1 MITFN
6 LPFIVDE
13 LARQE
18 VVVGAFLLAAGLLFM
33 LMGLRL
39 SRVLVALSY
48 GVIGFI
54 LGCSVPAPDEAR
66 IAAGMITALGLAG
79 ASVWVIRPAVA
90 VLAGL
95 WAGLVT
101 FLLVSRL
108 AAVDDQIALVAGAVV
123 FAGAASIT
131 YVMLQEIIA
140 IITSLEGTL
149 LFLGGLI
156 ILMNQSPVFWSHMRN
171 LLVSSTI
178 FGPFLVLSG
187 TVVGYYTQVAEQQ
200 KKSAGRSG

>member
-1 MITFN
+1 MITLN
-6 LPFIVDE
+6 VPFIVDE

-18 VVVGAFLLAAGLLFM
+18 IVVGGFLLATGLLFM

-39 SRVLVALSY
+39 SRMLVALSY
-48 GVIGFI
+48 GVIGFV

-79 ASVWVIRPAVA
+79 ASVCVMRPAVA
-90 VLAGL
+90 VLAGS
-95 WAGLVT
+95 WAGFVT

-108 AAVDDQIALVAGAVV
+108 AAVDDPIALAVGGVV
-123 FAGAASIT
+123 FLAAASIT

-140 IITSLEGTL
+140 LVTSLEGTL

-156 ILMNQSPVFWSHMRN
+156 ILMNQSPVFWTHMRN
-171 LLVSSTI
+171 LLVSNAV
-178 FGPFLVLSG
+178 FGPFLVLAG
-187 TVVGYYTQVAEQQ
+187 TVIGYYTQVAEQQ